1 MPVDIPPES
10 PHAPGSWWTSGLLG
24 ATTIAG
30 ALVVGLLLAEVLLR
44 LAGFSYPNFYCPDSS
59 VGRTNIPGAAGWFTD
74 EGRAYIEINSD
85 GLRDREHALIK
96 PAGTVRIAVLGDSFA
111 AAFQVAADQTFWGRL
126 APALEACPT
135 LGGRHIEVINFGVV
149 GFGTAQEYLML
160 KSRVWK
166 YAPDVVLLAFLTA
179 NDISDNARA
188 LKQSDLAAY
197 FVHQD
202 GKLVEDPLWL
212 ARSEKL
218 RPGALDP
225 LWDPLYAHSRVLQL
239 LAKAREQIKLLI
251 AGDRPPALAIP
262 GQEPGLYEAVYREP
276 RDPVWREAWSVTED
290 LIRTMASEVRSHG
303 AQFMLVTLSNGI
315 QVHPDPTIRRTFAE
329 HFEVTDLFYPDHR
342 IEALAR
348 DAGIPYLML
357 APSLLA
363 WAEANGKCVH
373 GFDNAT
379 PCAGHWNENGHR
391 LAGEMIA
398 AKLCHDI
405 LPELAEVL
413 R

>member
-1 MPVDIPPES
+1 M
-10 PHAPGSWWTSGLLG
+10 G

-30 ALVVGLLLAEVLLR
+30 ALVVSLLLAEVLLR
-44 LAGFSYPNFYCPDSS
+44 LAGFSYPNFYRPDPV
-59 VGRTNIPGAAGWFTD
+59 VGRANIPGAAGWFTD

-85 GLRDREHALIK
+85 GLRDREHSLIK

-126 APALEACPT
+126 APALEACPA
-135 LGGRHIEVINFGVV
+135 LGGRRVEVINFGVV

-179 NDISDNARA
+179 NDVSDNARA
-188 LKQSDLAAY
+188 LKQSDQAAY

-212 ARSEKL
+212 ARREKL

-225 LWDPLYAHSRVLQL
+225 LWEAIYARSRVLQL
-239 LAKAREQIKLLI
+239 LAKARAQARLLV
-251 AGDRPPALAIP
+251 AGDKPQPALVVP

-276 RDPVWREAWSVTED
+276 RDPVWLAAWSVTED
-290 LIRTMASEVRSHG
+290 LIRAMASEVRSHG
-303 AQFMLVTLSNGI
+303 AQFVLVTLSNGI
-315 QVHPDPTIRRTFAE
+315 QVHPDPAVRRTFAE
-329 HFEVTDLFYPDHR
+329 RFEVTDYFYPDR
-342 IEALAR
+342 RLEALAR
-348 DAGIPYLML
+348 DAHIPYLML

-363 WAEANGKCVH
+363 WAEANGSCVH

-379 PCAGHWNENGHR
+379 SCAGHWNENGHR

-398 AKLCHDI
+398 ARLCHDI
-405 LPELAEVL
+405 LPELAQVS